1 MKWSVGLRRSGT
13 GSAPVDPDEETIV
26 LEDLARAD
34 FTRRRRQERWHR
46 ARLWLISMLVLV
58 ILGGVVWLVFFSR
71 FLIVKTVVV
80 SGEGTISTK
89 RVIRTAAVPM
99 GQPLARVDLDEIQSR
114 VESLPPVKS
123 AEVTRDWP
131 DSISI
136 ALTPRTPVA
145 VIDLG
150 SGLEAFDLQGA
161 LFGHYESRPQG
172 LPLVQAAADTKKIA
186 LSEAA
191 KVIKELP
198 EDLLAKVDFI
208 KVASVD
214 QITMVLHTG
223 RTIMWGS
230 SAQSD
235 QKAEVL
241 AVLLQQP
248 GNHFDISVPSQ
259 PTIK

>member
-1 MKWSVGLRRSGT
+1 MKWSAGLRRSRNGF
-13 GSAPVDPDEETIV
+13 GAVDPDEETVV

-34 FTRRRRQERWHR
+34 FTRRRRQERLR
-46 ARLWLISMLVLV
+46 RIRLWLIGLLVLV
-58 ILGGVVWLVFFSR
+58 LLGGVIWLVFFSR
-71 FLIVKTVVV
+71 FLIVKKVSV
-80 SGEGTISTK
+80 SGEGIISTK
-89 RVIRTAAVPM
+89 RVVRTAAVPM
-99 GQPLARVDLDEIQSR
+99 GQPLARVDLDAIQSR
-114 VESLPPVKS
+114 VESLPPVRS

-131 DSISI
+131 DSIRI

-150 SGLEAFDLQGA
+150 SGLEAFDSQGA
-161 LFGHYESRPQG
+161 LFGHYDARPQG

-191 KVIKELP
+191 KVIKALP
-198 EDLLAKVDFI
+198 DDLLAKIDFI
-208 KVASVD
+208 KVVSVD
-214 QITMVLHTG
+214 QITVVLKTG